1 VVFPA
6 KWAVRYR
13 ISGHETFPCRYTWL
27 PKAARH
33 IKRNP
38 KLFGDEQQAMVDLGV
53 GKNMV
58 RSIRFWSQAA
68 EVISPNLQ
76 RRGHSLT
83 KIGSH
88 VLGHGG
94 ADEFLEDVRTL
105 WLIHWKLSTSV
116 DSPLLA
122 WDYLLNRA
130 DPEIIPSIVFSEL
143 EKEAA
148 KYEDKLSP
156 ATLRQHLEAFLHT
169 YVPTR
174 GRKGEIQEDNLDCP
188 LVELELLMKIGDR
201 EVDPSVG
208 RREAIFVFRR
218 EAKPEITPELFA
230 YCLADFWEK
239 RHEKE
244 LTLPFREVAHGHA
257 SPGQIFKLV
266 EEDIRIRL
274 EGLSHQKNPWLD
286 YKESATLQQLHRRRI
301 PDQISLLKQIHSPH
315 ETHA

>member
-1 VVFPA
+1 
-6 KWAVRYR
+6 
-13 ISGHETFPCRYTWL
+13 
-27 PKAARH
+27 
-33 IKRNP
+33 
-38 KLFGDEQQAMVDLGV
+38 MVDLGV

-68 EVISPNLQ
+68 DVISANS
-76 RRGHSLT
+76 RSTGHSVT
-83 KIGSH
+83 NIGSH
-88 VLGHGG
+88 VLGDGG

-116 DSPLLA
+116 ESPLLA

-130 DPEIIPSIVFSEL
+130 EPEIVPSIVLSEL
-143 EKEAA
+143 QKEAA

-169 YVPTR
+169 YVPRR

-188 LVELELLMKIGDR
+188 LVELELLTKVGDR
-201 EVDPSVG
+201 EVDPSAG
-208 RREAIFVFRR
+208 RREPIFVFRQ
-218 EAKPEITPELFA
+218 EAKPEITSDLFA
-230 YCLADFWEK
+230 YCLADFWKK

-244 LTLPFREVAHGHA
+244 LTLPFREVAHGHG

-266 EEDIRIRL
+266 EEDLRIRL
-274 EGLSHQKNPWLD
+274 EALSHQENAWLT
-286 YKESATLQQLHRRRI
+286 YRESATLQQLQRQEI
-301 PDQISLLKQIHSPH
+301 PDQTKLLKQIYSPH